1 MYIPFENI
9 LANFT
14 IPYETGNASTS
25 VLWILPLFAAVAI
38 VWKVLK
44 VPSTAKLVREV
55 AILFGTLLVCYAGIA
70 LAIYLVS
77 TRL

>member
-14 IPYETGNASTS
+14 VPYETGNGSTS
-25 VLWILPLFAAVAI
+25 LLWILPLFAAVAI

-44 VPSTAKLVREV
+44 VPSTRK
-55 AILFGTLLVCYAGIA
+55 
-70 LAIYLVS
+70 
-77 TRL
+77 TR